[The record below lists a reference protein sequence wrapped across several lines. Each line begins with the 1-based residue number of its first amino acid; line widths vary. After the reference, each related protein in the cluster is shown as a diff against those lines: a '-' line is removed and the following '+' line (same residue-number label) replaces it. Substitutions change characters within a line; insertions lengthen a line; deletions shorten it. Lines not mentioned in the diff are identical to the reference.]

1 MILVTKSN
9 ERRKKKKLKKLNTRS
24 SHPLTPRRKP
34 LKRLDRKHRQPP
46 SPCPSASSSPYHPP
60 TTTTTNTTIS
70 PGGPAKL
77 LPQPLVTPHVQ
88 QPRRIGGRSQLRR
101 RHPKGLLAQFVPQFV
116 GVGHGAPGAGDAG
129 GAGEGA
135 GVAVGEDVGDGVFGE
150 EVGGMVAV
158 VVAGGEEVAEFA
170 VGGEGCVS
178 WAGDVGNQVITLSL
192 LRLVV
197 AKPSRTSR
205 FGDENRGVLVEVDE
219 LPSGHYEILLF
230 LIAI

>member
-1 MILVTKSN
+1 
-9 ERRKKKKLKKLNTRS
+9 
-24 SHPLTPRRKP
+24 
-34 LKRLDRKHRQPP
+34 
-46 SPCPSASSSPYHPP
+46 
-60 TTTTTNTTIS
+60 
-70 PGGPAKL
+70 
-77 LPQPLVTPHVQ
+77 
-88 QPRRIGGRSQLRR
+88 
-101 RHPKGLLAQFVPQFV
+101 
-116 GVGHGAPGAGDAG
+116 
-129 GAGEGA
+129 
-135 GVAVGEDVGDGVFGE
+135 VGDGVFGE